1 MSYGLMPYAVDLA
14 ELRSVIG
21 SGSEH
26 SLNAL
31 LRSSWGRE
39 LDRLDDLFD
48 GQDGPSA
55 REAARHLLLGEEY
68 HQRSGALYAYCLKAL
83 LEAHDC
89 ASFLPNGEWYP
100 VRYDWF
106 DEVRGELKDGGV
118 SFDPASLT
126 YRGQVVPLPSVDD
139 FPQIGCIEADR
150 AAELAA
156 EFDAMNEDRID
167 PQALDGVREMHGW
180 FRECARTGRGL
191 VTYYH

>member
-21 SGSEH
+21 SSSEQA
-26 SLNAL
+26 LNSL
-31 LRSSWGRE
+31 LRSDWADS
-39 LDRLDDLFD
+39 LDRLDRT
-48 GQDGPSA
+48 GGPTA
-55 REAARHLLLGEEY
+55 REAVRHLLLGEEY
-68 HQRSGALYAYCLKAL
+68 DKGSGALYAYCLKTI
-83 LEAHDC
+83 LEAHPC
-89 ASFLPNGEWYP
+89 ASFLFNGEWSP

-106 DEVRGELKDGGV
+106 EEVEAELKKAGV

-126 YRGQVVPLPSVDD
+126 YEGQVVPLPPIDD
-139 FPQIGCIEADR
+139 FPQIGCVEADR

-156 EFDAMNEDRID
+156 EFDAMDEDRID
-167 PQALDGVREMHGW
+167 PQALDGVRELRGW